1 MARIY
6 LISNRKQRNQ
16 MIALFKHRWNRVAVR
31 IATLSFCVGT
41 LLMLTELMAENDI
54 IISISVAFLILYIP
68 VTIILLFILLVN
80 TMANFKDI
88 HEHVM
93 TVIIVL
99 MNFPIALVYSNFIN

>member
-6 LISNRKQRNQ
+6 LIPNPTERNQ
-16 MIALFKHRWNRVAVR
+16 MIALCKLRWNRIAVR

-68 VTIILLFILLVN
+68 TTIILLFILLVN

-99 MNFPIALVYSNFIN
+99 MNFPIALLYSNFIN

>member
-6 LISNRKQRNQ
+6 LIPNRKQRNQ
-16 MIALFKHRWNRVAVR
+16 MIALFKHRWNRIAVR

-99 MNFPIALVYSNFIN
+99 MNFPIALLYSNFIN

>member
-1 MARIY
+1 
-6 LISNRKQRNQ
+6 
-16 MIALFKHRWNRVAVR
+16 MIALFKHRWNRLAVR
-31 IATLSFCVGT
+31 IATLSFGVGT

-54 IISISVAFLILYIP
+54 IISISVSFFILYIP

-93 TVIIVL
+93 TIIIVL
-99 MNFPIALVYSNFIN
+99 MNFPIALLYSNFIN